1 MKVIQASLI
10 LLWRVWFF
18 LINIFLIPLLA
29 GASIPFLFKD
39 KYYYIAYWFHQI
51 WARSNLFLM
60 GFWYVLEKDKE
71 ILDKKKQYMIIS
83 NHSSIMDIMLI
94 YSLMRNHPLVFVG
107 KEELAKLPFFGF
119 VYKRSNILINRKN
132 LSSCMQVFKQ
142 IQKKIDSG
150 KSVCLFPEGGV
161 PHPSILLDHFK
172 SGAFYIAIIKK
183 IEIIPFTIADIKTKF
198 PRSPIKGGPGKI
210 RIKQH
215 HSILT
220 KNLSLKEKNF
230 LKEKCFNL
238 IQFQLEK
245 FEREKNKPINS

>member
-1 MKVIQASLI
+1 MKILQISFI

-18 LINIFLIPLLA
+18 LINIFLVPLWA

-39 KYYYIAYWFHQI
+39 KYYHIAYWFHQM

-71 ILDKKKQYMIIS
+71 TLDKNKQYVIIS

-107 KEELAKLPFFGF
+107 KAELAKLPFFGF
-119 VYKRSNILINRKN
+119 VYRKSNILIDRKN

-142 IQKKIDSG
+142 IQEKVDSG

-161 PHPSILLDHFK
+161 PNPSIFLDHFK
-172 SGAFYIAIIKK
+172 SGAFSIAIIKK
-183 IEIIPFTIADIKTKF
+183 IPIVPFTIADIKTKF
-198 PRSPIKGGPGKI
+198 PSFPIIKGGPGKI

-215 HSILT
+215 HSIST
-220 KNLSLKEKNF
+220 KNLSLKDKNF

-238 IQFQLEK
+238 IKYQLEK
-245 FEREKNKPINS
+245 FEREKIKNDN